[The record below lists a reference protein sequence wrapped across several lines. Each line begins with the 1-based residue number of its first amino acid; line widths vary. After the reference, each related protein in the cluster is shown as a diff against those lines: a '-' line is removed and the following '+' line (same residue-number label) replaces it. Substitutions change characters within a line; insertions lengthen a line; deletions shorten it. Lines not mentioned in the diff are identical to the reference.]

1 MKCDMFSCDNWAYDE
16 CQLTDD
22 CPLLKDRDYWKRLA
36 EAAGEVLKRVP
47 NDPNWPVRNAY
58 LPGFD
63 EAVKNY
69 QSIKEGGK

>member
-36 EAAGEVLKRVP
+36 EAAGEVITYMEKSGMSIVP
-47 NDPNWPVRNAY
+47 WNEIY
-58 LPGFD
+58 
-63 EAVKNY
+63 KKY